1 MAPRVERRRGDRVV
15 IGLLAV
21 VLLVQLLQGIELHDR
36 VFDIDAAADE
46 LIVGVPRYTE
56 AAKELLEFALVLGG
70 LAAAVREL
78 WRGPRRRNNG
88 G

>member
-1 MAPRVERRRGDRVV
+1 MPHERRHGDRVV

-46 LIVGVPRYTE
+46 IIVGLPRYTE
-56 AAKELLEFALVLGG
+56 AAKELVEFVLVIGG
-70 LAAAVREL
+70 LLAAAREL
-78 WRGPRRRNNG
+78 FMGPRRRRNNG